1 MMSDVN
7 VLELEVQNDENLM
20 SEMED
25 VPEQEETSQDDE
37 LSKLQGEIEALRTE
51 LRAREETERAQS
63 RFLSEIAEFE
73 QYFPEVDMHSIPDEI
88 WEKVKNGSSLA
99 SSYALFLRR
108 RDLEKKKVGDFNEKN
123 RRMSAGS
130 LMRGEGEK
138 YFSPSEVKK
147 MTPAQVRSNY
157 DDIVASMKHWN

>member
-1 MMSDVN
+1 MNENEALVLEFEDGDGEVAPDV
-7 VLELEVQNDENLM
+7 LEELEV
-20 SEMED
+20 
-25 VPEQEETSQDDE
+25 DE
-37 LSKLQGEIEALRTE
+37 LSVLRKELDNLRSE
-51 LRAREETERAQS
+51 LRAREEMERAQT
-63 RFLSEIAEFE
+63 RFLNEISEFE
-73 QYFPEVDMHSIPDEI
+73 EYFPEVDLYSIPDEI
-88 WEKVKNGSSLA
+88 WERVKNGSSLA

-108 RDLEKKKVGDFNEKN
+108 IDMEKKKVGDFNEKN

-130 LMRGEGEK
+130 LMSGENER

>member
-1 MMSDVN
+1 
-7 VLELEVQNDENLM
+7 M
-20 SEMED
+20 SEMESTE
-25 VPEQEETSQDDE
+25 V
-37 LSKLQGEIEALRTE
+37 EINIEEALENTE
-51 LRAREETERAQS
+51 ALEENSSQNDEILALKNELEGLRAELLKRDERDRAQS

-73 QYFPEVDMHSIPDEI
+73 QYFPEVDLHSIPDEI
-88 WEKVKNGSSLA
+88 WEDVKKGSSLA

-108 RDLEKKKVGDFNEKN
+108 KDIEKKKIGDFNEKN

-130 LMRGEGEK
+130 LINGDGEK

-147 MTPAQVRSNY
+147 MTPAQVKSNY

>member
-1 MMSDVN
+1 
-7 VLELEVQNDENLM
+7 M
-20 SEMED
+20 SEMESTE
-25 VPEQEETSQDDE
+25 V
-37 LSKLQGEIEALRTE
+37 EIHIEEALENTE
-51 LRAREETERAQS
+51 ALEENPSQNDEILALKNELEGLRAELFKRDERDKAQS

-73 QYFPEVDMHSIPDEI
+73 QYFPEVDLHSIPDEI
-88 WEKVKNGSSLA
+88 WEGVKKGSSLA
-99 SSYALFLRR
+99 SSYALLLRR
-108 RDLEKKKVGDFNEKN
+108 KDIEKKKIGDFNEKN

-130 LMRGEGEK
+130 LINGDGEK

>member
-1 MMSDVN
+1 
-7 VLELEVQNDENLM
+7 M
-20 SEMED
+20 SEMESTE
-25 VPEQEETSQDDE
+25 V
-37 LSKLQGEIEALRTE
+37 EINIEEALENTE
-51 LRAREETERAQS
+51 ALEENPSQNDEILALKNELEGLRAELLKRDERDRAQS

-73 QYFPEVDMHSIPDEI
+73 QYFPEVDLHSIPDEI
-88 WEKVKNGSSLA
+88 WEGVKKGSSLA
-99 SSYALFLRR
+99 SSYALLLRR
-108 RDLEKKKVGDFNEKN
+108 KDIEKKKIGDFNEKN

-130 LMRGEGEK
+130 LINGDGEK

>member
-1 MMSDVN
+1 
-7 VLELEVQNDENLM
+7 M
-20 SEMED
+20 SEMESTE
-25 VPEQEETSQDDE
+25 V
-37 LSKLQGEIEALRTE
+37 EINIEEALENTE
-51 LRAREETERAQS
+51 ALEENPSQNDEILALKNELEGLRAELLKRDERDRAQS
-63 RFLSEIAEFE
+63 RFVSELSEFQE
-73 QYFPEVDMHSIPDEI
+73 YFPEVDIHTIPDEI
-88 WEKVKNGSSLA
+88 WERVKGGSSLA

-108 RDLEKKKVGDFNEKN
+108 VDLEKKKVGDFNEKN

-130 LMRGEGEK
+130 LLSGEGEK

>member
-1 MMSDVN
+1 
-7 VLELEVQNDENLM
+7 M
-20 SEMED
+20 SEMESTA
-25 VPEQEETSQDDE
+25 VEINIDE
-37 LSKLQGEIEALRTE
+37 AFENTEALE
-51 LRAREETERAQS
+51 ENPSQNDEILALKNELEGLRAELLKRDERDRVQS

-73 QYFPEVDMHSIPDEI
+73 QYFPEVDLHSIPDEI
-88 WEKVKNGSSLA
+88 WEGVKKGSSLA
-99 SSYALFLRR
+99 SSYALLLRR
-108 RDLEKKKVGDFNEKN
+108 KDIEKKKIGDFNEKN

-130 LMRGEGEK
+130 LINGDGEK

>member
-1 MMSDVN
+1 
-7 VLELEVQNDENLM
+7 M
-20 SEMED
+20 SEMESTE
-25 VPEQEETSQDDE
+25 V
-37 LSKLQGEIEALRTE
+37 EINIEEALENTEALEENPSQNDEILALKNELEE
-51 LRAREETERAQS
+51 LRAELLKRDERDRAQS

-73 QYFPEVDMHSIPDEI
+73 QYFPEVDLHSIPDEI
-88 WEKVKNGSSLA
+88 WEGVKKGSSLA
-99 SSYALFLRR
+99 SSYALLLRR
-108 RDLEKKKVGDFNEKN
+108 KDIEKKKIGDFNEKN

-130 LMRGEGEK
+130 LINGDGEK

>member
-1 MMSDVN
+1 
-7 VLELEVQNDENLM
+7 M
-20 SEMED
+20 SEMESTE
-25 VPEQEETSQDDE
+25 V
-37 LSKLQGEIEALRTE
+37 EINIDEALENTE
-51 LRAREETERAQS
+51 ALEENPSQNDEILALKNELEGLRAELLKRDERDKAQS

-73 QYFPEVDMHSIPDEI
+73 QYFPEVDLHSIPDEI
-88 WEKVKNGSSLA
+88 WEGVKKGSSLA
-99 SSYALFLRR
+99 SSYALLLRR
-108 RDLEKKKVGDFNEKN
+108 KDIEKKKIGDFNEKN

-130 LMRGEGEK
+130 LINGDGEK